1 MKSALVFLLVF
12 IIFLSS
18 VTGGIEIV
26 YSQTAKDCYI
36 APDITGTPLG
46 KLPSNIPI
54 YINIFLPPKNM
65 NELLLLMQ
73 EEYHGQIYLSRQ
85 QIINEFGDQQRINEI
100 SSYLKSNG
108 FNVVFTTP
116 FSLMA
121 EAPACKVNA
130 LFGTQLYLYKNGQ
143 EIFYKPYNNPNIP
156 SVLQNVMIG
165 GLTNY
170 TTVETQYL
178 VLGKLVD
185 GVLKPTNSSRQVPL
199 GLNFAYTM
207 YSPQDLEG
215 AYNVTGPEGR
225 NVTVAIIDAWGD
237 PLICQDIQEFDQ
249 EFHLPP
255 VNLTIVPIGPYEPLF
270 GLFTG
275 WYGEVALDV
284 EAVHAMAPYAHIEL
298 VLSHG
303 CSFCDILQAII
314 YVVSADSAQVVDMS
328 FGAIENEFTA
338 SGMYAYYRGVP
349 LVNYPLVNYYFELGS
364 AEGITFIAAS
374 GDKGA
379 YEGTYTTFGGVSF
392 PSSSPFVLSVGGT
405 SLYPQITSG
414 YIATMNSTA
423 VYGYENA
430 WSVLPQY
437 LGLGTSTVAS
447 GGGYS
452 TFFPAPYWQAS
463 ITKSDT
469 RATPDVSADAN
480 PYTGF
485 ITVVLGT
492 KEVIGGTSLSAQLWG
507 GAIADI
513 DSYIG
518 HPLGLVAPILYSI
531 YENSTLYQE
540 AFHEV
545 TQGFNGKYLAH
556 AGYNLVTGLGT
567 PNVGVLEEVIK
578 EYLSSH
584 PELEISLSTC
594 EPGFTMPWY
603 CYCTTFHIIAEISY
617 PNGTI
622 VTNGSF
628 SAYIYT
634 LKGFLASVPLTYNG
648 TYWVGNFTISKGD
661 PANCWT
667 IVVNGTAGGLS
678 GISQV
683 DVDVGYSFNI
693 ISPPET
699 VIPVNAPVSF
709 CVCIYNPQGQPVTN
723 NTVTMTMMYH
733 GKVVSVTPLVYTGG
747 YGDYSGTLI
756 LLYPQPQGTYIIE
769 ANSTYGYAY
778 EWEYFGLVTYG
789 AVIPPINDGMTS
801 AYPGENITV
810 LGYIFNPCLQGIFTA
825 KAYAELVSLNGQV
838 IEKVPMTLAPDTT
851 ILGVY
856 NLFGFH
862 IANITIPSN
871 VTPGYYKVIVT
882 SCLPAVF
889 GPSYGNFT
897 TFIYISNSGL
907 SYQVR
912 SVSEVYEGQYIKV
925 FANITYS
932 NGTEVKY
939 GEFTAGFIPTELNF
953 EQLLV
958 EFYAGV
964 PMQYNST
971 LGEWE
976 TIYQIP
982 SILSEQCTIY
992 EGAPTQSL
1000 SGFWDVVIE
1009 GTSSSGN
1016 NVVTNYSYFNV
1027 LPYTYI
1033 GSKIITPQ
1041 NASKVPLIIF
1051 NGTNYILQGIY
1062 SPSLTIENLH
1072 GLIIV
1077 CSEVGSVY
1085 VVNSTLVVEKSQ
1097 VTLIHATSS
1106 SLCLIQDMIGH
1117 VTNASPLNLV
1127 KSNATLISTVIED
1140 SKYAFNITCSKVNL
1154 EGVYYKNVT
1163 EVSNLP
1169 TPTIVSYSP
1178 VNVTTPSANIQF
1190 NISGKNLKV
1199 IGVYMNGK
1207 PISFSSTS
1215 TSSGILVTIPF
1226 NASVEPSG
1234 AYYVTIEVC
1243 DGLKYNLSA
1252 IIFNSYHEVE
1262 EAKVSASLSS
1272 NISSVS
1278 TSLSNEISS
1287 VSVSLSHDISS
1298 ASASSTDGEILGS
1311 IGIVLGLIAI
1321 LLFVFR
1327 GRGEKK

>member
-26 YSQTAKDCYI
+26 YSQTAKNCYI
-36 APDITGTPLG
+36 APEINGTPLG
-46 KLPSNIPI
+46 KLPSNTPI

-73 EEYHGQIYLSRQ
+73 EEYHGQVHLSRQ
-85 QIINEFGDQQRINEI
+85 QIINEFGDQEKINEI

-121 EAPACKVNA
+121 EAPAFKVNA
-130 LFGTQLYLYKNGQ
+130 LFETQLYLYKNGQ
-143 EIFYKPYNNPNIP
+143 EIFYKPYSKPNIP
-156 SVLQNVMIG
+156 PALQNVLIG

-170 TTVETQYL
+170 TAVKTQYL

-185 GVLKPTNSSRQVPL
+185 GVLKPTNSSKQVPL

-215 AYNVTGPEGR
+215 AYNVTGPEGK

-255 VNLTIVPIGPYEPLF
+255 ANLTIVPIGPYKPIF

-275 WYGEVALDV
+275 WYIETALDV
-284 EAVHAMAPYAHIEL
+284 EAVHTMAPYAHIEL

-303 CSFCDILQAII
+303 CLFCDILQAII
-314 YVVSADSAQVVDMS
+314 YIVSADNAQVVDMS
-328 FGAIENEFTA
+328 FGAPENEFTA
-338 SGMYAYYRGVP
+338 SGMYAYYEGFP
-349 LVNYPLVNYYFELGS
+349 IVNYPLVNYYFELGS
-364 AEGITFIAAS
+364 AEGITFIGAS
-374 GDKGA
+374 GDQGA
-379 YEGTYTTFGGVSF
+379 YEGTYTTFGGVVF

-414 YIATMNSTA
+414 YIASMNSTA

-437 LGLGTSTVAS
+437 LGVGTSTVAS

-485 ITVVLGT
+485 ITIVLGN
-492 KEVIGGTSLSAQLWG
+492 KEVIGGTSLSTQLWG
-507 GAIADI
+507 GVIADI

-518 HPLGLVAPILYSI
+518 RPLGLVAPILYSI

-578 EYLSSH
+578 DYLSSH

-603 CYCTTFHIIAEISY
+603 CYCTTFRIVAEISY

-622 VTNGSF
+622 VTSGNF
-628 SAYIYT
+628 NAYIYT
-634 LKGFLASVPLTYNG
+634 LKGFLASVPLKYNG

-683 DVDVGYSFNI
+683 DIDVGYSFNI
-693 ISPPET
+693 ISPPEGI
-699 VIPVNAPVSF
+699 IPPNAPVRF
-709 CVCIYNPQGQPVTN
+709 CVCIYNPEGQPVINT
-723 NTVTMTMMYH
+723 TVTMTMLYH
-733 GKVVSVTPLVYTGG
+733 GKVVSVTPLVHTRH
-747 YGDYSGTLI
+747 YGDYRGTLI
-756 LLYPQPQGTYIIE
+756 LLYPQPEGTYIIE
-769 ANSTYGYAY
+769 ANNTCGFAY
-778 EWEYFGLVTYG
+778 EWEYFGLVVYG

-810 LGYIFNPCLQGIFTA
+810 IGFIFNPCFQGIFNAT
-825 KAYAELVSLNGQV
+825 AYAELISLNGK
-838 IEKVPMTLAPDTT
+838 IIAKVPMTLAPDKT

-856 NLFGFH
+856 NLFEFH
-862 IANITIPSN
+862 IANITIPNN
-871 VTPGYYKVIVT
+871 VTPGYYKVVIT
-882 SCLPAVF
+882 SYLHSIF
-889 GPSYGNFT
+889 GPCYGNFT
-897 TFIYISNSGL
+897 TFIYISNSSL
-907 SYQVR
+907 SYQVK
-912 SVSEVYEGQYIKV
+912 SVSEVYEGQCIKV

-939 GEFTAGFIPTELNF
+939 GEFTAGFIPAELNF

-976 TIYQIP
+976 AVYQIP
-982 SILSEQCTIY
+982 SILNEQCTIY
-992 EGAPTQSL
+992 KGDPIQSL

-1009 GTSSSGN
+1009 GTSASGEN
-1016 NVVTNYSYFNV
+1016 IITGYSYFDV

-1041 NASKVPLIIF
+1041 NVSKVPLLIF

-1062 SPSLTIENLH
+1062 SPSITIECLH
-1072 GLIIV
+1072 GLV
-1077 CSEVGSVY
+1077 VKCSEIGFVDSI
-1085 VVNSTLVVEKSQ
+1085 NSTLIVERSE
-1097 VTLIHATSS
+1097 LASIHAISS
-1106 SLCLIQDMIGH
+1106 SLCLIQDTIGH
-1117 VTNASPLNLV
+1117 VINASALNLV
-1127 KSNATLISTVIED
+1127 KSNATLVSTVIED

-1154 EGVYYKNVT
+1154 EGVYYKNVM
-1163 EVSNLP
+1163 EVTNLP
-1169 TPTIVSYSP
+1169 TPTIVAYSP
-1178 VNVTTPSANIQF
+1178 INVTTSSSTIQF

-1199 IGVYMNGK
+1199 IGAYIDGKLVSFTSEATSNGV
-1207 PISFSSTS
+1207 
-1215 TSSGILVTIPF
+1215 LVTVPF
-1226 NASVEPSG
+1226 NASIEPSG
-1234 AYYVTIEVC
+1234 AYYITIEVC
-1243 DGLKYNLSA
+1243 DGLEYNLSA
-1252 IIFNSYHEVE
+1252 VIFNSYHEVVD
-1262 EAKVSASLSS
+1262 AQ
-1272 NISSVS
+1272 ISS
-1278 TSLSNEISS
+1278 
-1287 VSVSLSHDISS
+1287 SLSHDVSS
-1298 ASASSTDGEILGS
+1298 LRSSLTTGEILGS
-1311 IGIVLGLIAI
+1311 IGIVLGIIAI
-1321 LLFVFR
+1321 FLFIFK